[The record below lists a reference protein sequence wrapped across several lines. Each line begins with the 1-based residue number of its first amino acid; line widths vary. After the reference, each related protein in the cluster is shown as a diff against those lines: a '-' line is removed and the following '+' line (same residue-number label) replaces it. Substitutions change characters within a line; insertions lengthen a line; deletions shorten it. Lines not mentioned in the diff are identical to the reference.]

1 MTEVSS
7 PALATPAAP
16 VSSMTGYA
24 RLAAVGCPTPNHT
37 ATWEIRA
44 VNGRGLDIRFRL
56 PHWLDRL
63 EPALRERLKACQ
75 RGTITVSLDVRGT
88 ARETSLSINRPLIEE
103 IVGLQ
108 KSLGPMVDQAPLRLT
123 DLLGVRG
130 VIESQAQAEASPS
143 HEPDPAEDA
152 ALLDLFARTVEQFL
166 TARRAEGT
174 KLSDILHGQIAVIAE
189 TTAKARSAAEA
200 QTHGVAERLHTRL
213 APLLGD
219 TPPVPAERLAQEIAL
234 LAQKCD
240 PSEEMDRLE
249 AHCAAARSLLNEG
262 GAIGRKLD
270 FLAQEFNRE
279 ANTLMSK
286 AADLSVTQTGLA
298 LKTIIEQFREQVQN
312 VE

>member
-1 MTEVSS
+1 MTRASS
-7 PALATPAAP
+7 AASPEPTAP

-24 RLAAVGCPTPNHT
+24 RQAAVGCPTPSHT
-37 ATWEIRA
+37 ATFEIRA
-44 VNGRGLDIRFRL
+44 VNGRGLDVRFRL
-56 PHWLDRL
+56 PNWLDRL
-63 EPALRERLKACQ
+63 EPALRDKLKACQ
-75 RGTITVSLDVRGT
+75 RGTITVSLDLRGA
-88 ARETSLSINRPLIEE
+88 ARESNLAINRPLIEE

-108 KSLGPMVDQAPLRLT
+108 KSLGDLVDQAPLRLT
-123 DLLGVRG
+123 DLLSVRG
-130 VIESQAQAEASPS
+130 VIESQQAENPALNEPSPV
-143 HEPDPAEDA
+143 EDA
-152 ALLDLFARTVEQFL
+152 ALVALFVQAVDQFL
-166 TARRAEGT
+166 TARRAEGA
-174 KLSDILHGQIAVIAE
+174 KLAEILRGQVATIAE
-189 TTAKARSAAEA
+189 MTAKARAAAEA

-249 AHCAAARSLLNEG
+249 AHCAAATALLDEG

-298 LKTIIEQFREQVQN
+298 LKTVIEQFREQVQN

>member
-1 MTEVSS
+1 
-7 PALATPAAP
+7 
-16 VSSMTGYA
+16 MTGYA
-24 RLAAVGCPTPNHT
+24 RLAAVGCPTQSHT

-63 EPALRERLKACQ
+63 EPALRTRLKACQ
-75 RGTITVSLDVRGT
+75 RGTITVSLDLRGT
-88 ARETSLSINRPLIEE
+88 TRDTNLTINRPLIEE
-103 IVGLQ
+103 IIGLQ
-108 KSLGPMVDQAPLRLT
+108 QALGALVDQAPLRLT
-123 DLLGVRG
+123 DLLSVRG
-130 VIESQAQAEASPS
+130 VIESPAQTDANPQN
-143 HEPDPAEDA
+143 EPDPAEDT
-152 ALLDLFARTVEQFL
+152 ALLDLLARTVAQFL
-166 TARRAEGT
+166 ASRRAEGA
-174 KLSDILHGQIAVIAE
+174 KLSEILHGQIAGIAE
-189 TTAKARSAAEA
+189 HTAKARSAAEA

-219 TPPVPAERLAQEIAL
+219 SPPVPPERLAQEIAL

-240 PSEEMDRLE
+240 PSEEMDRLD
-249 AHCAAARSLLNEG
+249 AHCAAALSLLTEG

-298 LKTIIEQFREQVQN
+298 LKTLIEQFREQVQN